1 MCFGLVI
8 MLLFGLEFLVF
19 PFVCLFVEKG
29 SPVVQVGFKP
39 TTKNEFPIFM
49 PLLLSAGIEGR
60 CLLGRA
66 T

>member
-8 MLLFGLEFLVF
+8 MLLFGLEFFVF

-29 SPVVQVGFKP
+29 SPVAQVGFKP
-39 TTKNEFPIFM
+39 ITKSELPIFM

-60 CLLGRA
+60 RLLGRA